1 MNIKLSW
8 TIAYLAMFT
17 VLLSLGAW
25 QIHRADEKQVYIDL
39 QAQRINEHID
49 LTSTQTRVDVK
60 QDRYKQASLTGNFDI
75 AQQFLLDNQ
84 IHESKVGYFV
94 MTPFKIKNTNKAIL
108 VNRGWIPL
116 IEPRAIL
123 PDVTFQSES
132 NDVTVTG
139 RINTFPSVGIQLEGA
154 TQPTQTQ
161 PAVVQVLDDTVLSK
175 KLGYD
180 LLNFQLELSSDAPH
194 GYVRNWSIV
203 TVISPE
209 KHLAYALQWFGL
221 ALVLTVMFIKMAL
234 KK

>member
-60 QDRYKQASLTGNFDI
+60 QDRYKQASLTGHFDI

>member
-49 LTSTQTRVDVK
+49 LTSTQTSVDVK
-60 QDRYKQASLTGNFDI
+60 QDRYKQASLTGHFDTT
-75 AQQFLLDNQ
+75 QQFLLDNQ

-123 PDVTFQSES
+123 PDVTFQPES

-203 TVISPE
+203 TVIPPE

>member
-49 LTSTQTRVDVK
+49 LTSTQTSVDVK
-60 QDRYKQASLTGNFDI
+60 QDRYKQASLTGHFDTT
-75 AQQFLLDNQ
+75 QQFLLDNQ

-123 PDVTFQSES
+123 PDV
-132 NDVTVTG
+132 
-139 RINTFPSVGIQLEGA
+139 
-154 TQPTQTQ
+154 
-161 PAVVQVLDDTVLSK
+161 
-175 KLGYD
+175 
-180 LLNFQLELSSDAPH
+180 
-194 GYVRNWSIV
+194 
-203 TVISPE
+203 
-209 KHLAYALQWFGL
+209 
-221 ALVLTVMFIKMAL
+221 
-234 KK
+234 